1 MGREVGELPAGAWT
15 GFVDHAEIAIEEYAS
30 VFGMPQHVLPVLQI
44 GDRVVPDDLLW
55 QYIQVSR
62 KSFNIFA
69 GNVHPG
75 IAATISANLAVDLL
89 LHLLG
94 DPAKQ
99 TFAIMVS
106 FQIAPK
112 VEILICLRLREI
124 TDLDEVGDH
133 ALSILLLPPAGSP
146 KACSDVN
153 HHALN
158 VDVVQHSCTLV
169 ERARK

>member
-94 DPAKQ
+94 QRSRPILAPRDCL
-99 TFAIMVS
+99 TSLRCFFAVS
-106 FQIAPK
+106 RFSRAAAPGL
-112 VEILICLRLREI
+112 VGGARLRP
-124 TDLDEVGDH
+124 
-133 ALSILLLPPAGSP
+133 SPAVRHGRAGGWFGS
-146 KACSDVN
+146 N
-153 HHALN
+153 
-158 VDVVQHSCTLV
+158 
-169 ERARK
+169 